1 VIPLRD
7 SIRSRR
13 FPLVTVLFIAANVLV
28 FLYEV
33 SLSRPELV
41 AFTMKWGFTPA
52 LLFGSGG
59 ATPPAPFGLPGMGG
73 GGAPP
78 ALTLV
83 TSTFIHGGWTHLGMN
98 MLFLWVFGD
107 NIEDRL
113 GRFKFVVFYVLTGV
127 AANLAHA
134 LAAPGADVPVVGAS
148 GAIAGVLGAYFLG
161 FPRARITSLIFL
173 GFFVTVTQ
181 VPAVVFL
188 VFWFALQLFMGL
200 TSYGAAG
207 QTVAWWA
214 HIGGFAAGALLFI
227 LLRGPRRERI
237 HP

>member
-1 VIPLRD
+1 
-7 SIRSRR
+7 
-13 FPLVTVLFIAANVLV
+13 
-28 FLYEV
+28 
-33 SLSRPELV
+33 
-41 AFTMKWGFTPA
+41 
-52 LLFGSGG
+52 
-59 ATPPAPFGLPGMGG
+59 
-73 GGAPP
+73 
-78 ALTLV
+78 
-83 TSTFIHGGWTHLGMN
+83 
-98 MLFLWVFGD
+98 
-107 NIEDRL
+107 
-113 GRFKFVVFYVLTGV
+113 VVFYVLTGV

-134 LAAPGADVPVVGAS
+134 LASPGADVPVVGAS

-188 VFWFALQLFMGL
+188 VFWFALQVFMGL

-207 QTVAWWA
+207 QTIAWWA

-227 LLRGPRRERI
+227 LLRGPRRVRI